1 MLGISRQA
9 NIEQLLRHC
18 SVSGKFQCSSTWEWV
33 VKAEVTPEMQ
43 LVNTWSMQRSWKLSE
58 ELKENKFQGKEKK
71 KKKRRVLQL
80 FVRVGCGSG
89 LPSALRPFAATSRA
103 AAPRR
108 GLPAP
113 RCPAGTQ
120 AAAAAKQC
128 HKSYCKCY
136 MIQIVLYHSMSHI
149 TTPMQWVSEVKR
161 KPVLTIFIF
170 CNFIQ
175 TVLVWGGGVL

>member
-1 MLGISRQA
+1 MAVFGTER
-9 NIEQLLRHC
+9 
-18 SVSGKFQCSSTWEWV
+18 SSI
-33 VKAEVTPEMQ
+33 AG
-43 LVNTWSMQRSWKLSE
+43 LSE
-58 ELKENKFQGKEKK
+58 HLSCTAGTLLLSEDTSCSRERKK

-80 FVRVGCGSG
+80 FVRFGCGSG

-175 TVLVWGGGVL
+175 TVLV